1 MLTRSEEALTGIH
14 QGLCPLTRSRRRDLG
29 VTRKEA
35 VSADDGLMIEQEL
48 LERLPLAQRL
58 AELRARVQAIPLH
71 RVKLEGLN
79 IAGAESCWAAYR
91 EWGDGIPL
99 LFLHGFMATHAN
111 WWPLMQGLGGEYRCI
126 ALDLLGF
133 GQSSQPALRYDIG
146 AEVEFVRGFV
156 QTLGLSAPVLV
167 GHSFGGWVAAAYAV
181 RYPLR
186 GLVLLA
192 PAGIRDDS
200 FVKRYRHLRPL
211 LWESAWVDWLLRAIT
226 PLARWWH
233 WEDKLAQLLWLR
245 GSLRQQPVARQFLR
259 QRLRPQAAVDTVERY
274 LKHIQAPTLVVAAEQ
289 DDTIPLWHCQTYA
302 EGIPGAQLKI
312 LPSAG
317 HAIPALHGEQVLP
330 LIREFL
336 DATFSKCYPNVM
348 GVPR

>member
-1 MLTRSEEALTGIH
+1 M
-14 QGLCPLTRSRRRDLG
+14 
-29 VTRKEA
+29 
-35 VSADDGLMIEQEL
+35 EL
-48 LERLPLAQRL
+48 Q
-58 AELRARVQAIPLH
+58 
-71 RVKLEGLN
+71 GLN

-91 EWGDGIPL
+91 ERGKGIPL

-111 WWPLMQGLGGEYRCI
+111 WWPLMQGLGDEYRCI

-133 GQSSQPALRYDIG
+133 GQSSQPALPYDIA
-146 AEVEFVRGFV
+146 AEVEFVRGFI
-156 QTLGLSAPVLV
+156 QTLGLPNPVLV

-192 PAGIRDDS
+192 PAGIRDDG
-200 FVKRYRHLRPL
+200 FVRRYNHLRPL
-211 LWESAWVDWLLRAIT
+211 LWEGAWVDWLLQAIT
-226 PLARWWH
+226 PLAYWWH
-233 WEDKLAQLLWLR
+233 REDTLAQLLWLR

-274 LKHIQAPTLVVAAEQ
+274 LQHIQAPTLVIAAEQ

-312 LPSAG
+312 LPGAS

-336 DATFSKCYPNVM
+336 DTALSAQC
-348 GVPR
+348 GL

>member
-1 MLTRSEEALTGIH
+1 MLLRKKLHLLNLSVSTDPKPMTRQT
-14 QGLCPLTRSRRRDLG
+14 
-29 VTRKEA
+29 
-35 VSADDGLMIEQEL
+35 L

-58 AELRARVQAIPLH
+58 AELQARVQEIPLH

-91 EWGDGIPL
+91 DWGKGIPL

-111 WWPLMQGLGGEYRCI
+111 WWPLMQGLGDEYRCI

-133 GQSSQPALRYDIG
+133 GQSGQPALHYDIA

-156 QTLGLSAPVLV
+156 QRLGIAAPVLV

-200 FVKRYRHLRPL
+200 FVRRYNHLRPL
-211 LWESAWVDWLLRAIT
+211 LWESAWVDWLLRAIA

-274 LKHIQAPTLVVAAEQ
+274 LNYIQAPTLVIAAEQ

-312 LPSAG
+312 LAGAG

-336 DATFSKCYPNVM
+336 DTALSAQC
-348 GVPR
+348 GL